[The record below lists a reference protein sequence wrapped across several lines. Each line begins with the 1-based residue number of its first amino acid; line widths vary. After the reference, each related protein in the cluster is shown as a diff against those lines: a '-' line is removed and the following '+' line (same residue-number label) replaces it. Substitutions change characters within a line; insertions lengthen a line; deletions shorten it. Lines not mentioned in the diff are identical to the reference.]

1 MENLLASEWGF
12 GQNWKILKSLLEQ
25 GDLFARAGRLDQSFK
40 AYSNAFRVGFVPKE
54 RITSLVEALLDFQ
67 RCKLVREKKDG
78 PTAGDDQTCSAFTC
92 SSCGCVFMK
101 PVTLPCGHTFC
112 QVCVLEEKSLTGHA
126 ECSKCGNGIQEDSVH
141 SINLLITNAIQKWL
155 PLECQ
160 RQEIKQEG
168 LNFLVGQDM
177 PAAIDCFNRALALSS
192 EDLHCLI
199 WRSDAFL
206 RSNQLELALRDIE
219 KACKLHPSSAG
230 TFYRKSV
237 ILSRFARVEGILST
251 KHEQSVLALLRC
263 CSLAPK
269 CERFRQEFMESLYQL
284 LSPKF
289 TNVNRTLSVLK
300 QGQDRDGYFS
310 VAQRSAAVDMDVD
323 DLSNFMKSPAT
334 EASAS
339 KRTKTKA
346 IVGVSPNYEEDLQ
359 ASKENTI
366 KKEILHLRETEDFE
380 CKLCFSLL
388 FQPITTICG
397 HTFCRECLERC
408 LDHRQECPCCRTT
421 LDQYHTGKRKMEV
434 TQDLESI
441 LVKFFPGEY
450 NERKKTY
457 QAKLNAFEG

>member
-1 MENLLASEWGF
+1 MENLLASERSF
-12 GQNWKILKSLLEQ
+12 GQNWKVLKSLLEQ
-25 GDLFARAGRLDQSFK
+25 GDLFARVGRLDQSFK

-67 RCKLVREKKDG
+67 RSKLSREKKDG
-78 PTAGDDQTCSAFTC
+78 PTTGDDQTCSEFTC

-101 PVTLPCGHTFC
+101 PVTLACGHTFC
-112 QVCVLEEKSLTGHA
+112 QVCVFEEKSFTGLA
-126 ECSKCGNGIQEDSVH
+126 ECSKCGNVIQEDSVH

-160 RQEIKQEG
+160 RQGIKQEG
-168 LNFLVGQDM
+168 LNFLVGKDI
-177 PAAIDCFNRALALSS
+177 PAAIDCFNRALSLSS

-230 TFYRKSV
+230 IFYRKSV

-300 QGQDRDGYFS
+300 QGPDS

-323 DLSNFMKSPAT
+323 VSNFMKSPVT
-334 EASAS
+334 EAGAS
-339 KRTKTKA
+339 KRTKTKTIA
-346 IVGVSPNYEEDLQ
+346 RVSPNNEEDLQ

-366 KKEILHLRETEDFE
+366 KKEVLHLRETEDFE

-388 FQPITTICG
+388 FQPVTTICG

-441 LVKFFPGEY
+441 LVKFFPGDY
-450 NERKKTY
+450 NERKKTF
-457 QAKLNAFEG
+457 QEKLNAFQG